1 MADIEFYQRALLF
14 VIVFLTA
21 FLFAT
26 GLESEKVPRIPIF

>member
-1 MADIEFYQRALLF
+1 MADVELYQRALLF

-26 GLESEKVPRIPIF
+26 GLESEKLPRIPRF